1 MESLCKKDQKKM
13 EDLTKNM
20 NVHDVPLGNFNYLSD
35 FILAHIEPNVENHS
49 HLTLYQPSGKSC
61 VYEINKTYDN
71 KITYKTI
78 GNSFVVN
85 RLKISRFFT
94 IHKTSMSCVHRII
107 KKDGVSKLYYYF
119 ITFEGKKVNVLQMSS
134 KDAYISNNC
143 VNGQIDVEENVEY
156 A

>member
-1 MESLCKKDQKKM
+1 
-13 EDLTKNM
+13 
-20 NVHDVPLGNFNYLSD
+20 
-35 FILAHIEPNVENHS
+35 
-49 HLTLYQPSGKSC
+49 LTLYQPSGKSC